1 MSRCQRKRIVY
12 KKTSK
17 MNTTLLIILILLVV
31 GACIFFY
38 FKITDKNPTKLFENL
53 TGGKQ
58 ESHPVSSDEV
68 KEEPPPEDTKI
79 TMSVIGDIM
88 CHDSQYRDAYV
99 KESNTY
105 DFSYV
110 FSDIKYYLQIA
121 DIAVG
126 NLETTFA
133 GKSVGYSNYPTF
145 NTPEQL
151 AYDLKKIGLDVLSTA
166 NNHSLDKGYKGL
178 VSTLNYLDDAD
189 IAHTGTYAS
198 EEDQNKILIKNVKG
212 ISMAFLS
219 FTYGTNGI
227 PVPSGKDYCVNLIDE
242 DLILEQIA
250 LAKEQNPD
258 MICVFMHWGVEYKTK
273 QNKTQEQLADL
284 LLKNGV
290 DVILGGHPH
299 VLQPMEKREV
309 TLEDGTTKDG
319 FIIYS
324 LGNFIS
330 GQTKEP
336 TKSSAILT
344 LNITKNGETG
354 KISIDGATYVPVYMY
369 RGPAGR
375 LQRYKLL
382 DIETTLTNYETG
394 KDTSIGKTTYNNLKT
409 VLTDIKEILG
419 EEIVDTQE
427 MVSNETITTE
437 TLSNNAEQ

>member
-1 MSRCQRKRIVY
+1 MKRSRRTRVVHKHN
-12 KKTSK
+12 SNL
-17 MNTTLLIILILLVV
+17 NTILFIILILLIITTCV
-31 GACIFFY
+31 FFL
-38 FKITDKNPTKLFENL
+38 INSSRNNNLNSLENH
-53 TGGKQ
+53 TSENNSSQ
-58 ESHPVSSDEV
+58 PASSDDV
-68 KEEPPPEDTKI
+68 KEEELPKDTEI
-79 TMSVIGDIM
+79 TMSVVGDIM
-88 CHDSQYRDAYV
+88 CHDSQYKDAYV
-99 KESNTY
+99 KETNSY

-133 GKSVGYSNYPTF
+133 GSNVGYSNYPTF

-151 AYDLKKIGLDVLSTA
+151 AYDLKRIGLDVLSTA

-189 IAHTGTYAS
+189 ISHTGTYAS
-198 EEDQNKILIKNVKG
+198 AEDKNKILIKNVKG

-242 DLILEQIA
+242 NLILKQIE

-258 MICVFMHWGVEYKTK
+258 MICVFMHWGVEYVTK
-273 QNKTQEQLADL
+273 PNKTQQNLADFL
-284 LLKNGV
+284 FKNGV

-299 VLQPMEKREV
+299 VLQPMEKRQV

-330 GQTKEP
+330 GQTKQS

-344 LNITKNGETG
+344 LGITKNGKTG
-354 KISIDGATYVPVYMY
+354 KITIDSAKYVPVYMY
-369 RGPAGR
+369 RGPAGS

-382 DIETTLTNYETG
+382 DIKTSITNYETG
-394 KDTSIGKTTYNNLKT
+394 KDTSIGKTNYNTLKT
-409 VLTDIKEILG
+409 VLSDINKILGKEI
-419 EEIVDTQE
+419 
-427 MVSNETITTE
+427 VSPKE
-437 TLSNNAEQ
+437 TLPVENNYNN

>member
-1 MSRCQRKRIVY
+1 MGRNRRTRIVH
-12 KKTSK
+12 KNSSK
-17 MNTTLLIILILLVV
+17 LNTILLMILILLV
-31 GACIFFY
+31 GAAFVFFFINSSHDGNY
-38 FKITDKNPTKLFENL
+38 NIL
-53 TGGKQ
+53 G
-58 ESHPVSSDEV
+58 SHPGNNNSTPASSDDV
-68 KEEPPPEDTKI
+68 VEEEPPEDTKI

-88 CHDSQYRDAYV
+88 CHDSQYKDAYV
-99 KESNTY
+99 KETGSY

-133 GKSVGYSNYPTF
+133 GSKVGYSNYPTF

-151 AYDLKKIGLDVLSTA
+151 AYDLKRIGLDVLSTA
-166 NNHSLDKGYKGL
+166 NNHSLDKGYNGI

-198 EEDQNKILIKNVKG
+198 AEDQNKILIQNVKG

-242 DLILEQIA
+242 DLILKQIE

-258 MICVFMHWGVEYKTK
+258 MICVFMHWGVEYVTK
-273 QNKTQEQLADL
+273 PNSTQKDLADFL
-284 LLKNGV
+284 FKNGV

-299 VLQPMEKREV
+299 VLQPMEKREI

-330 GQTKEP
+330 GQNKLP
-336 TKSSAILT
+336 RQSSAILN
-344 LNITKNGETG
+344 LGITKDGETG
-354 KISIDGATYVPVYMY
+354 KISIDEVTYIPTYMY
-369 RGPAGR
+369 RGPAGS

-382 DIETTLTNYETG
+382 DIESSIQKYENGT
-394 KDTSIGKTTYNNLKT
+394 DTSLSKTTYNTLKEA
-409 VLTDIKEILG
+409 LSDIKEILG
-419 EEIVDTQE
+419 EEITASE
-427 MVSNETITTE
+427 E
-437 TLSNNAEQ
+437 TLSDETVSSDTE

>member
-1 MSRCQRKRIVY
+1 MARGNRKRVVY

-17 MNTTLLIILILLVV
+17 MNTALLIILILLVL
-31 GACIFFY
+31 GACIFFCL
-38 FKITDKNPTKLFENL
+38 KSSNNTPTNLFGNK
-53 TGGKQ
+53 TGNNQ
-58 ESHPVSSDEV
+58 ESEPASSDDV
-68 KEEPPPEDTKI
+68 KEEEPPEDTKI

-88 CHDSQYRDAYV
+88 CHDSQYKDAYV
-99 KESNTY
+99 KESDTY

-242 DLILEQIA
+242 DLILEQIT

-299 VLQPMEKREV
+299 VLQPMEKRQV
-309 TLEDGTTKDG
+309 TLEDGTTKDA

-336 TKSSAILT
+336 TKSSALLT

-354 KISIDGATYVPVYMY
+354 KISIDGATYIPVYMY
-369 RGPAGR
+369 RGPAGK

-382 DIETTLTNYETG
+382 DIETSITNYETG

-419 EEIVDTQE
+419 EEILPTQNTIPNESTTTTNTPSDTE
-427 MVSNETITTE
+427 
-437 TLSNNAEQ
+437 